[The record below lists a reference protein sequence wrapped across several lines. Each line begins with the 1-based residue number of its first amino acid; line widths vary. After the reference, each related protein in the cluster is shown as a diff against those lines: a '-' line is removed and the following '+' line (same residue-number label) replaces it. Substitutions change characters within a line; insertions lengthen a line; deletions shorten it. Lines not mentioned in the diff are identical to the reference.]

1 MKSNFRLIA
10 YFIPLFL
17 LISIGF
23 YIYIIF
29 KFNSTFKSFLP
40 GIFVVSLLFISI
52 IIVFIEFRDKVIK
65 VEIINNQLKIH
76 RFFGLMHI
84 QTIDNNFID
93 GFYDSIVETK
103 YGSYDYIYL
112 MSKHKKVAK
121 ISNQY
126 HKNFDEL
133 AIEIKKTYK
142 YLGYFNT
149 GFITEIKDIFN

>member
-17 LISIGF
+17 LISVGLFVNIL
-23 YIYIIF
+23 F
-29 KFNSTFKSFLP
+29 KFNSTFTSFLP

-52 IIVFIEFRDKVIK
+52 IVFFIEFRDKVIK
-65 VEIINNQLKIH
+65 VELINNQLKIH

-84 QTIDNNFID
+84 QTIDSNFID
-93 GFYDSIVETK
+93 GFHNSIVETK

-133 AIEIKKTYK
+133 AIEIKKKYK
-142 YLGYFNT
+142 DLGYFNT
-149 GFITEIKDIFN
+149 GFISEIKDIFN